1 LAISIKQRVG
11 SFVMVLGLVFATV
24 SLLTPNVV
32 ADVTTDTNSPV
43 LLYLS
48 PVSTSISLGSFNG
61 TSQLY
66 VEAVDSR
73 MANASSVFSIPV
85 HGLEEV
91 SFSIPTRGFYQVG
104 LNSSSAVQSVEFSV
118 VQGGAP
124 PDLLA
129 LGFALL
135 LLGGAAF
142 SYPYWLPRVLALVR
156 NNRETRQILDPKS

>member
-1 LAISIKQRVG
+1 
-11 SFVMVLGLVFATV
+11 MVLGLVFVTV

-32 ADVTTDTNSPV
+32 VDVTTDTNSPT

-48 PVSTSISLGSFNG
+48 PVSTSISLGNFNG
-61 TSQLY
+61 TAQLY

-73 MANASSVFSIPV
+73 MANASSVFSITV

-91 SFSIPTRGFYQVG
+91 SFSIPTRGFYQMG
-104 LNSSSAVQSVEFSV
+104 LNSSAVQGVEFSV

-135 LLGGAAF
+135 ILGAAAF
-142 SYPYWLPRVLALVR
+142 SYPYWLPRVLTLVK
-156 NNRETRQILDPKS
+156 NNRETRQITDPKS